1 MRVFGLPRSL
11 YQVSGLPPA
20 HLSDKAKEH
29 WRYVSCW
36 QALRRQG
43 LSAAQASVATG
54 VPRPTLYRW
63 QRRLKEEGPQ
73 GLDAKSR
80 RPHRRRQPTWSPEL
94 ADAALRLREQYPRWG
109 KDKLVVL
116 LHRQGWE
123 VSTSMVGRILTRLK
137 ARGVLSEPPRQ
148 GISAR
153 KRPRPRP
160 YAVRKP
166 KEYQAREPGDI
177 VEIDT
182 LDVRPL
188 PDTVLKHFTARDVIS
203 RWDVL
208 EIHTRATS
216 ALAAQFL
223 GSLQQRSPFT
233 IKAIQVDGGSEF
245 QAAFEQACQDLGI
258 KLFVLP
264 PRSPKLNGHVERAQ
278 RTHTEEFYELYD
290 GDLGMVP
297 LNEALLAWERVYNT
311 IRPHYSLDGLTPA
324 EYLEQCHPELVPAQL
339 SHMY

>member
-1 MRVFGLPRSL
+1 MRIVGLPKAFYHFNRGSL
-11 YQVSGLPPA
+11 PTLTPQA
-20 HLSDKAKEH
+20 QD
-29 WRYVSCW
+29 RYRWLSCW
-36 QALRRQG
+36 QALRQQG
-43 LSAAQASVATG
+43 LSSTQASETVG
-54 VPRPTLYRW
+54 LPRSTLYRW
-63 QRRLKEEGPQ
+63 QKRLQAQGPQ
-73 GLDAKSR
+73 ALGVKSR
-80 RPHRRRQPTWSPEL
+80 RPHRRRLPTWSPEL
-94 ADAALRLREQYPRWG
+94 ADAVLKLREQYPRWG

-116 LHRQGWE
+116 LARQGWQ

-137 ARGVLSEPPRQ
+137 ARGVLREPPRN

-166 KEYQAREPGDI
+166 KEYQAKEPGDI
-177 VEIDT
+177 VQIDT

-188 PDTVLKHFTARDVIS
+188 PHLVLKHFTARDVVS

-223 GSLQQRSPFT
+223 NSLLQRAPFP

-245 QAAFEQACQDLGI
+245 RATFEQACQDLGL

-290 GDLGMVP
+290 GDLEIP
-297 LNEALLAWERVYNT
+297 ALNEALQEWERVYNT
-311 IRPHYSLDGLTPA
+311 IRPHQSLDGRTPA
-324 EYLEQCHPELVPAQL
+324 EYLEQCHPELVPTLL
-339 SHMY
+339 SHM

>member
-1 MRVFGLPRSL
+1 MRVFRLPRSF
-11 YQVSGLPPA
+11 YRFSGPPPSR
-20 HLSDKAKEH
+20 LSPTAREH

-43 LSAAQASVATG
+43 LTAAQASQDIG

-63 QRRLKEEGPQ
+63 MRSLQRHGPEG
-73 GLDAKSR
+73 LEAKNR

-94 ADAALRLREQYPRWG
+94 ADAVLKLREQYPRWG

-116 LHRQGWE
+116 LTRQGWQ

-137 ARGVLSEPPRQ
+137 ARGVLKEPPRQ

-153 KRPRPRP
+153 KKSRPRP

-177 VEIDT
+177 VQIDT

-188 PDTVLKHFTARDVIS
+188 PDLVLKHFTARDVVS

-223 GSLQQRSPFT
+223 GSLLQRAPFP

-245 QAAFEQACQDLGI
+245 QATFEQACQDLGL

-290 GDLGMVP
+290 GDLEIP
-297 LNEALLAWERVYNT
+297 ALNKALQAWEQVYNT
-311 IRPHYSLDGLTPA
+311 IRPHHSLDGRTPA
-324 EYLEQCHPELVPAQL
+324 EYLEQHHPDLVPAQL
-339 SHMY
+339 SHM